1 MFPHTNRP
9 LQKRFLRN
17 SPPKNVCLK
26 YSTVQLT
33 LNIFTNG
40 KKKKEGK
47 GEIKPSTCACTT
59 VVVVEGR
66 RNKKKEKKWRIVVK
80 LRRKQRS
87 RWNNAM
93 FHARRLTFPRNNEVN
108 KKNSY
113 ILNGNAL
120 YNPGQFPYLTDF
132 TSFQGNVPR
141 GILRG
146 LNVVD

>member
-1 MFPHTNRP
+1 MERDTEQKAIVALSDSERAGPLKREGKMFPHTNRP

-17 SPPKNVCLK
+17 SPRKRLPE
-26 YSTVQLT
+26 
-33 LNIFTNG
+33 IFNRSAYAQHFHEW

-120 YNPGQFPYLTDF
+120 YSPG
-132 TSFQGNVPR
+132 
-141 GILRG
+141 
-146 LNVVD
+146 

>member
-17 SPPKNVCLK
+17 SPRKRLPE
-26 YSTVQLT
+26 
-33 LNIFTNG
+33 IFNRSAYAQHFHEW
-40 KKKKEGK
+40 KEKKEGK

-120 YNPGQFPYLTDF
+120 YSPGQFPYLTDF

>member
-1 MFPHTNRP
+1 MWSVIQSRRQSSRCLTRNAQARSNVREKCFRT
-9 LQKRFLRN
+9 QTGRFK
-17 SPPKNVCLK
+17 SVSSEIPPENVCLK

-120 YNPGQFPYLTDF
+120 YNPG
-132 TSFQGNVPR
+132 
-141 GILRG
+141 
-146 LNVVD
+146 